1 MLTAKQFEDIVC
13 MECDLYLEEND
24 DFDLKEMI
32 KYVIRK
38 VEYLEVKLNDE
49 RLDVI
54 VNLVKSIF

>member
-1 MLTAKQFEDIVC
+1 MLTAKQFEDLIC